1 MTQVPPVAD
10 GNPHAQGENPL
21 LNVGFRIPFDRIR
34 PEHAEP
40 AVDTLLVQ
48 TRASLERLARA
59 GERDYAGFMADLDTL
74 TEQLDTVRVIVGH
87 LDGVV
92 TSPEWQAA
100 KRAILPKVT
109 EFYTQLSLHPGL
121 WAALKG
127 FAETDAA
134 RALDPVRARHLQ
146 MTLDEFRREGADLPE
161 EQKARLLEVNTR
173 LAQLTNDF
181 SKNVLD
187 ATAAFELY
195 VPGERLAGVPGRVR
209 EATRLDA
216 QKHGQEGHRLTLHQP
231 TVEPVLTYADDREL
245 RRELW
250 LAQNAVGVQP
260 GRDNRPLV
268 LDILRLRRE
277 QARLLGFRDFADY
290 VLEDRMAGRGERA
303 LTFERDLEARI
314 RPFFE
319 RENAELEAFYR
330 EQAGA
335 DAPALEA
342 WDVAYW
348 AEKQRQ
354 AKYDFDEE
362 ALRPYLALDNVLA
375 GMFELVRRVFG
386 ITVREAEAPV
396 WHPEVRYYEILDE
409 EGTHIASFYT
419 DWFPRDTKRSGAW
432 MNGFM
437 TGGPRASADREGGV
451 DPHLGLMC
459 GNMTPPSGETP
470 ALLSIR
476 EVETVFHEFGHLL
489 HHALSKVPVR
499 SLSGTRV
506 AWDFVELPSQIM
518 ENWVLERD
526 ALDLFAR
533 HYQTGER
540 LPDDLYQRLI
550 AARNYRAANTTMRQL
565 AFGTV
570 DLSLHI
576 EFDPEA
582 PGADPTQE
590 AREIMARFFPYPLM
604 PEYARIAQFGHLF
617 SSPVGYG
624 AGYYSYKWAEVLDA
638 DAFSRFAAEGIF
650 NRETGR
656 AYVDT
661 ILSRGNSADAAQLYR
676 DFMGRDP
683 DPEALLKR
691 SGLVEA

>member
-1 MTQVPPVAD
+1 MAALSILAPMTQATTAPVRS
-10 GNPHAQGENPL
+10 ENPL
-21 LNVGFRIPFDRIR
+21 LNVGFRIPFDQIR

-40 AVDTLLVQ
+40 AVDALLAQ
-48 TRASLERLARA
+48 TRERLEHLARA
-59 GERDYAGFMADLDTL
+59 GERDYAEFMADLDRL

-127 FAETDAA
+127 FAETEAA
-134 RALDPVRARHLQ
+134 RALDPVRARHLKL
-146 MTLDEFRREGADLPE
+146 TLDEFRREGADLPE
-161 EQKARLLEVNTR
+161 DQKARLLEVNTR
-173 LAQLTNDF
+173 LAQVTNDF
-181 SKNVLD
+181 AKNVLD
-187 ATAAFELY
+187 ATAAFELI
-195 VPGERLAGVPGRVR
+195 VPTERLAGVPQRVR

-216 QKHGQEGHRLTLHQP
+216 QAHGHAEGHRLTLHQP
-231 TVEPVLTYADDREL
+231 VVEPVLTYADDREL

-250 LAQNAVGVQP
+250 LAQNSVGVQP

-268 LDILRLRRE
+268 LEILKLRRE
-277 QARLLGFRDFADY
+277 QARILGFRDFADY
-290 VLEDRMAGRGERA
+290 VLEDRMAGGGERA
-303 LTFERDLEARI
+303 LTFERDLEERV
-314 RPFFE
+314 RPFFD

-330 EQAGA
+330 EQAGP
-335 DAPALEA
+335 DAPPLEA
-342 WDVAYW
+342 WDVGYW

-354 AKYDFDEE
+354 AKYEFDEE
-362 ALRPYLALDNVLA
+362 ALRPYFELDRVLA
-375 GMFELVRRVFG
+375 GLFEIVNRVFG
-386 ITVREAEAPV
+386 ITVRQAQAPG
-396 WHPEVRYYEILDE
+396 WHPEVRYYDILDE
-409 EGTHIASFYT
+409 AGTHVASFYT
-419 DWFPRDTKRSGAW
+419 DWFPRDTKRAGAW
-432 MNGFM
+432 MNAFV
-437 TGGPRASADREGGV
+437 TGGPREQGAE
-451 DPHLGLMC
+451 PHLGLMC
-459 GNMTPPSGETP
+459 GNMTPPSGDTP
-470 ALLSIR
+470 ALLSLR

-489 HHALSKVPVR
+489 HHALSRVPVR

-518 ENWVLERD
+518 ENWVTERQ

-540 LPDDLYQRLI
+540 LPDELFARLI
-550 AARNYRAANTTMRQL
+550 AARNYRAANATMRQL
-565 AFGTV
+565 SFGTV
-570 DLSLHI
+570 DLVLHV

-582 PGADPTQE
+582 PDADPIRV
-590 AREIMARFFPYPLM
+590 AREVMARFYPYPL
-604 PEYARIAQFGHLF
+604 PGDYARIAQFGHLF

-638 DAFSRFAAEGIF
+638 DAFSRFASEGIF

-656 AYVDT
+656 SYVDT
-661 ILSRGNSADAAQLYR
+661 ILSRGNSAEAAQLYR

-683 DPEALLKR
+683 DPEALLRR
-691 SGLVEA
+691 SGLAEA